1 MQFYNSY
8 NNLLKNCLLC
18 GINLFNTN
26 TLKIPLRPNLS
37 AVFNTFKGE
46 KNLKF
51 IKLYLIMLY
60 ISNQKP
66 FIKKVKFNYIKK
78 KILKRFFI
86 SVSLNKKNSFNFFMY
101 ILNFYSYFFHI
112 YYQKHLKYNVL
123 GNSLVLY
130 IDNIQF
136 FFRNY
141 NKHSQ
146 KTQIK
151 LAFNLRNSQTDL
163 LFKYLNNMFLVR
175 VKN

>member
-1 MQFYNSY
+1 MKFYNSY

-26 TLKIPLRPNLS
+26 TLKIPPKPNL
-37 AVFNTFKGE
+37 V
-46 KNLKF
+46 
-51 IKLYLIMLY
+51 MLY

-101 ILNFYSYFFHI
+101 ILNFYNYFFHI
-112 YYQKHLKYNVL
+112 YYQKHLKYNTL

-141 NKHSQ
+141 NKHNQ

-151 LAFNLRNSQTDL
+151 LTLNLHNSRTDL
-163 LFKYLNNMFLVR
+163 LFRYLNNMFLIR
-175 VKN
+175 IKN

>member
-1 MQFYNSY
+1 MKFYNSY
-8 NNLLKNCLLC
+8 NNLLKNCLLYN
-18 GINLFNTN
+18 INLFNTS
-26 TLKIPLRPNLS
+26 TLKNPINSNLS

-46 KNLKF
+46 KSLKF
-51 IKLYLIMLY
+51 IRLYLIMLY
-60 ISNQKP
+60 ITNQKP

-101 ILNFYSYFFHI
+101 ILNFYNYFFHI
-112 YYQKHLKYNVL
+112 YYQKHLKYNTL
-123 GNSLVLY
+123 GSSLILY

-151 LAFNLRNSQTDL
+151 LTINLDNTAPEL
-163 LFKYLNNMFLVR
+163 LFKYLNNMFLIKL
-175 VKN
+175 KN

>member
-1 MQFYNSY
+1 MKFYNSY
-8 NNLLKNCLLC
+8 NNLLKNNLLC
-18 GINLFNTN
+18 SINLFNTN
-26 TLKIPLRPNLS
+26 TLKIHLKPNLS
-37 AVFNTFKGE
+37 TVFNTFKGE
-46 KNLKF
+46 KSLKF
-51 IKLYLIMLY
+51 IRLYLVMLY

-101 ILNFYSYFFHI
+101 ILNFYNYFFHI
-112 YYQKHLKYNVL
+112 YYQKHLKYNSL
-123 GNSLVLY
+123 GNSVVLY

-141 NKHSQ
+141 NKHNQ

-151 LAFNLRNSQTDL
+151 LTLSLPNSRIDL
-163 LFKYLNNMFLVR
+163 LFKYLNNLFLIR
-175 VKN
+175 IKN

>member
-1 MQFYNSY
+1 MKFYSSY
-8 NNLLKNCLLC
+8 NNLLKNSLLC
-18 GINLFNTN
+18 GINLFNIN
-26 TLKIPLRPNLS
+26 TLKIPLKPNLS

-46 KNLKF
+46 KSLKF
-51 IKLYLIMLY
+51 IRLYLIILY

-101 ILNFYSYFFHI
+101 MLNFYNYFFHI
-112 YYQKHLKYNVL
+112 YYQKHLKYNTP
-123 GNSLVLY
+123 GNSIVLY

-141 NKHSQ
+141 NKHNQ

-151 LAFNLRNSQTDL
+151 LTLNSHDNQSNL
-163 LFKYLNNMFLVR
+163 LFRYLNNMFLIKL
-175 VKN
+175 KN